1 MCLSWYDARSYLHV
15 PLCDACV
22 PARGAQSVCP
32 VVLPG
37 VRQVGYYTAD
47 SAGVVSQH
55 GTGVVRERGDANAW
69 SLPRCSRTVCCSGLN
84 LAFSLNRR
92 LVCCPATTV
101 AWLLLRMEVTCT
113 CWTCGWKL
121 VARLVGCRLRLVALC
136 VAQPS
141 PLVSRPNR
149 QRLMAWAVDA
159 AVPRCAPY
167 QIQTASQAHT
177 WLWGTFVC
185 ARSVECWHTMRID
198 VWAGRSSEANQV
210 VFLAQLKTVLRVSI
224 PSPPVAMAGGLF
236 MIDGHKSRLA
246 VACVDGRLR
255 YLIAPASSATGYT
268 WHDGVRF
275 DTTVRCIAASPVE
288 ATSPAAGAAT
298 SASDSDDRP
307 CSVFCGGDWDGVSVV
322 HGDKV
327 VHRIA
332 MDDWA
337 VALSCFTDSGADG
350 VTTHI
355 VAAALADGSV
365 VVASSTT

>member
-1 MCLSWYDARSYLHV
+1 M
-15 PLCDACV
+15 
-22 PARGAQSVCP
+22 
-32 VVLPG
+32 
-37 VRQVGYYTAD
+37 
-47 SAGVVSQH
+47 
-55 GTGVVRERGDANAW
+55 
-69 SLPRCSRTVCCSGLN
+69 
-84 LAFSLNRR
+84 
-92 LVCCPATTV
+92 
-101 AWLLLRMEVTCT
+101 
-113 CWTCGWKL
+113 
-121 VARLVGCRLRLVALC
+121 
-136 VAQPS
+136 
-141 PLVSRPNR
+141 
-149 QRLMAWAVDA
+149 
-159 AVPRCAPY
+159 
-167 QIQTASQAHT
+167 
-177 WLWGTFVC
+177 
-185 ARSVECWHTMRID
+185 
-198 VWAGRSSEANQV
+198 
-210 VFLAQLKTVLRVSI
+210 FLAQLKTVLRVSI